1 MAVIHRA
8 FLLAALAAVALAGP
22 RAQAASP
29 LIVAVPDIGF
39 SDSSGEAKNQEADH
53 RQRLHALVDGLRADI
68 AKDGH
73 VASLALS
80 CGTLPCRLDGDEV
93 GRLRSQARDA
103 GASFIVLCGVHK
115 MSTLVMAMKVDVFE
129 VGSGRLVTSKL
140 LSFRGDNDEG
150 WRRAGV
156 FVAQEVAEAIAKP
169 RVEEK

>member
-1 MAVIHRA
+1 M
-8 FLLAALAAVALAGP
+8 
-22 RAQAASP
+22 
-29 LIVAVPDIGF
+29 
-39 SDSSGEAKNQEADH
+39 
-53 RQRLHALVDGLRADI
+53 
-68 AKDGH
+68 
-73 VASLALS
+73 
-80 CGTLPCRLDGDEV
+80 PCRLDGDEV

-169 RVEEK
+169 RMRRRSSCLHTWRHPGRRRSRRAGIVGSP